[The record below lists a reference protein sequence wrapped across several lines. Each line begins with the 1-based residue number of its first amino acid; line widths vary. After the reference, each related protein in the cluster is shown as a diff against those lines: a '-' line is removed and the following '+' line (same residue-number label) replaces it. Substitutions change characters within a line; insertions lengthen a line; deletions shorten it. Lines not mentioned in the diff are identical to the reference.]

1 MSTKLTIRN
10 MINMINKLYFIL
22 LMVSDL
28 RKDEHGKLL
37 PKQNGRRKNEADH
50 FRYEYKPELIGPYH
64 STLLSNPFKVLMMF

>member
-1 MSTKLTIRN
+1 MSTKRTIRN

-37 PKQNGRRKNEADH
+37 PNKMDAERTKLTTSGR
-50 FRYEYKPELIGPYH
+50 
-64 STLLSNPFKVLMMF
+64 STSLN